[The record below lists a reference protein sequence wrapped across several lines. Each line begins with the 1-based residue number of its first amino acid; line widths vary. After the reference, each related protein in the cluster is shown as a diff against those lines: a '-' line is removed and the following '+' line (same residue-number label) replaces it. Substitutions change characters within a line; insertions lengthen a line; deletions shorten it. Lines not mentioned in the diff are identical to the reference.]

1 MQPRARAPRTSPHRT
16 RPLAATAAA
25 VVLAALLTTDP
36 AHAEPAASS
45 MIDPATPA
53 GVQPFGETGTKAL
66 VWSDEFDGTAID
78 TSKWSI
84 REQNRGSHSG
94 ITWWYRA
101 ANVRTDG
108 NGALAIDIRKNSTSE
123 YSGGRIDSQGKHE
136 FTHGSF
142 EARIHTPYQ
151 TDGHLAAFW
160 LQSANQGH
168 VDGSA
173 RDGAEIDVFEGAHQA
188 DNYPVTVH
196 YDGYGADHQSNTAN
210 VSAPGL
216 HSTWYHT
223 YKLEWTPTALKFFY
237 DGTQVRTI
245 TDPNLISQVQEFPIL
260 SHEILAFADGDVQ
273 NAPLDANSTVYV
285 DYIRVWQ

>member
-1 MQPRARAPRTSPHRT
+1 MREPARSAPSV
-16 RPLAATAAA
+16 LAAFCAMSL
-25 VVLAALLTTDP
+25 VALLTT
-36 AHAEPAASS
+36 AGGAAAQGSPQSS
-45 MIDPATPA
+45 AIDPATPS
-53 GVQPFGETGTKAL
+53 GIQPFGETGTKAL
-66 VWSDEFDGTAID
+66 VWSDEFDGTSID

-84 REQNRGSHSG
+84 REQNRGSHSD

-108 NGALAIDIRKNSTSE
+108 NGALAIDLKRNSAAE
-123 YSGGRIDSQGKHE
+123 YSGGRIDSQDKRE
-136 FTHGSF
+136 FTYGSF

-151 TDGHLAAFW
+151 TAGHLAAFW
-160 LQSANQGH
+160 LQSPATGN

-173 RDGAEIDVFEGAHQA
+173 RDGAEIDIVETSHQA
-188 DNYPVTVH
+188 DTYPVTVH
-196 YDGYGADHQSNTAN
+196 YDGYGAAHRSTTAD
-210 VSAPGL
+210 VGAPGL
-216 HSTWYHT
+216 HSSWYHT

-260 SHEILAFADGDVQ
+260 SHEILAGADGSVAD
-273 NAPLDANSTVYV
+273 AALDPSSTVYV